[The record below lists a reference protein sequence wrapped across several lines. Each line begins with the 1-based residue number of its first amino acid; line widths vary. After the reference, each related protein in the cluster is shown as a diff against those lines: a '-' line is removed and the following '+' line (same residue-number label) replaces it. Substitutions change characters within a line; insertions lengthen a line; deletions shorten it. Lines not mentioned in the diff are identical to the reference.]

1 MDAKTIF
8 LGFFMVLAGIG
19 LISARTLFAGRIQKQ
34 DTTFG
39 RVNSRHSKATSAAP
53 VVMGSLMLL
62 AGLLL
67 FAGVLSAE

>member
-1 MDAKTIF
+1 MDAKTVF
-8 LGFFMVLAGIG
+8 LGFFMVLTGVG

-34 DTTFG
+34 DNAFG

-53 VVMGSLMLL
+53 VVIGSLMLI